1 MWGLGDK
8 KCVER
13 GKSQR
18 GKSQA
23 EADFT
28 PLL

>member
-23 EADFT
+23 EADCKFA
-28 PLL
+28 